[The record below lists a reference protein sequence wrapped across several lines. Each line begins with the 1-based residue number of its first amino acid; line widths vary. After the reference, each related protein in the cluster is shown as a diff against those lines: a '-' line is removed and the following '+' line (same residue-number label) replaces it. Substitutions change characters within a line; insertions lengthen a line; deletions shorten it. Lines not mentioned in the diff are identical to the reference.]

1 MKQIMSVLVENKAG
15 VLSRTAGL
23 FARRGFNIESL
34 AVGETEDPTVSRMT
48 IVVEGDERTIEQ
60 VEKQLNKQIDVI
72 KVKLLETD
80 AATRREL
87 ILIKTNA
94 TQQNRGEV
102 IDIAT
107 IMNAKIVDLSRAFL
121 NSNGAVKY
129 TDVEITAPREF
140 ERLRSTA
147 PMKEKW
153 TAMMENLNVCSQ
165 KGLVERFDSTIGAG
179 TVLLPF
185 GGVRQLTPAQAMAA
199 KIPVL
204 HGETTTASLMGWG
217 FNPDRSAASPYH
229 GAVCAVVE
237 SVAKVVAAGG
247 APEDSELAGKSGK
260 EALDAIHFKLP
271 FAKVTPWV
279 VLAFLALV
287 VVLMCFSAS
296 YRVAVIAGVIWLAI
310 LFAAYQITQAKR

>member
-107 IMNAKIVDLSRAFL
+107 IMNAKIVDLSRATL
-121 NSNGAVKY
+121 
-129 TDVEITAPREF
+129 TVEMCDRP
-140 ERLRSTA
+140 ER
-147 PMKEKW
+147 
-153 TAMMENLNVCSQ
+153 V
-165 KGLVERFDSTIGAG
+165 D
-179 TVLLPF
+179 LLIDM
-185 GGVRQLTPAQAMAA
+185 LTPYGIAEIARTGMIALQTVSYTHLTLPT
-199 KIPVL
+199 I
-204 HGETTTASLMGWG
+204 
-217 FNPDRSAASPYH
+217 
-229 GAVCAVVE
+229 C
-237 SVAKVVAAGG
+237 SV
-247 APEDSELAGKSGK
+247 
-260 EALDAIHFKLP
+260 
-271 FAKVTPWV
+271 
-279 VLAFLALV
+279 
-287 VVLMCFSAS
+287 
-296 YRVAVIAGVIWLAI
+296 
-310 LFAAYQITQAKR
+310 

>member
-107 IMNAKIVDLSRAFL
+107 IMNAKIVDLSRATL
-121 NSNGAVKY
+121 
-129 TDVEITAPREF
+129 TVEMCDRP
-140 ERLRSTA
+140 ERVDLLIDMLTPYGIAEIARTGMIA
-147 PMKEKW
+147 
-153 TAMMENLNVCSQ
+153 LQ
-165 KGLVERFDSTIGAG
+165 KGAGAI
-179 TVLLPF
+179 
-185 GGVRQLTPAQAMAA
+185 R
-199 KIPVL
+199 K
-204 HGETTTASLMGWG
+204 
-217 FNPDRSAASPYH
+217 
-229 GAVCAVVE
+229 
-237 SVAKVVAAGG
+237 
-247 APEDSELAGKSGK
+247 
-260 EALDAIHFKLP
+260 
-271 FAKVTPWV
+271 
-279 VLAFLALV
+279 
-287 VVLMCFSAS
+287 
-296 YRVAVIAGVIWLAI
+296 
-310 LFAAYQITQAKR
+310 